1 MPAWT
6 CPLSHCCFFF
16 TSISGAVV
24 FPKGL
29 AGAAVIGAFVLL
41 QVTVPWPVTRTFL
54 LYVHRIYNELI
65 KCTCNTSFAACYFE
79 TELCQYCLVIG
90 TWPLLLFLVLTG
102 SLKYN
107 PKCVKWLCVCV
118 YPTRQWCFSLR
129 AFHTYDALLSLAAIT
144 VKICQNL
151 LGGSGDK
158 VIEIK
163 DGSDKCSFSVKARQK
178 QLSRDKRVRLTLCL
192 KYCKWQRQNCH
203 YRRAC
208 WRPFECPVQE
218 PLSH

>member
-1 MPAWT
+1 MNLSNAPAT
-6 CPLSHCCFFF
+6 RVLPRAILRQNYASTVSLLGHGPCFYFLYL
-16 TSISGAVV
+16 
-24 FPKGL
+24 L
-29 AGAAVIGAFVLL
+29 AASNIIPSVL
-41 QVTVPWPVTRTFL
+41 
-54 LYVHRIYNELI
+54 N
-65 KCTCNTSFAACYFE
+65 
-79 TELCQYCLVIG
+79 G
-90 TWPLLLFLVLTG
+90 
-102 SLKYN
+102 
-107 PKCVKWLCVCV
+107 CVCV

-163 DGSDKCSFSVKARQK
+163 DDSDKCSFSVKARQK

-192 KYCKWQRQNCH
+192 KYCKWQWQNCH